1 MGRLDSKVAIV
12 TGGSSGIGKSIALL
26 YAKEGA
32 DVVIN
37 SRSEEAL
44 KEVCKQNEKKITYVV
59 GDITQEGVVKKL
71 ADYVKTKFGKLDI
84 LVNNAGWCPYLPL
97 KEMKITDYDKVFNL
111 DVRALINVIMNAY
124 L

>member
-1 MGRLDSKVAIV
+1 MGRLDGKVAIV

-59 GDITQEGVVKKL
+59 GDITQEGVVKKI
-71 ADYVKTKFGKLDI
+71 ADYVKQN
-84 LVNNAGWCPYLPL
+84 LVN
-97 KEMKITDYDKVFNL
+97 
-111 DVRALINVIMNAY
+111 
-124 L
+124 